1 MALVVCKPVEHPVPT
16 KLWGTP
22 RGVGWGARR
31 GWDPP
36 TTSLASTPYP
46 NWGPSNVFLLYKNQ
60 VQVVASSSFRKL
72 LYFLELLIV
81 NLKS

>member
-1 MALVVCKPVEHPVPT
+1 MGRK
-16 KLWGTP
+16 K
-22 RGVGWGARR
+22 GVG
-31 GWDPP
+31 PP